1 MRFRMPELVC
11 GRELWYMFVGDSGV
25 SFELAVG
32 HLVEV
37 SYCCEEVD
45 VAVCDP
51 VVGSCFAFVH
61 LFKLFSVVLEGF

>member
-1 MRFRMPELVC
+1 ME
-11 GRELWYMFVGDSGV
+11 DSGV

-37 SYCCEEVD
+37 SYCCEELD

-51 VVGSCFAFVH
+51 VVGSYFAFVH